1 MGDDPLPSIKDFV
14 CGNERLE
21 FLCYAI
27 RELDEISDSL
37 DSSGAFTLFAPTDNA
52 INRLGDDNIR
62 NLFDD
67 DARKLKDLLLYHLS
81 DQIYF
86 EYDLTCD
93 KKIDTE
99 LNNDFTTTKCY
110 DDKKFQVGNGN
121 DDEQDRDKWPLI
133 IETDIVTCNGVVH
146 LVDNVIL

>member
-62 NLFDD
+62 NLFDN

-93 KKIDTE
+93 KKSTQNLIMILLQQNVTMTRNSK
-99 LNNDFTTTKCY
+99 LVMGMTTNKIEI
-110 DDKKFQVGNGN
+110 NG
-121 DDEQDRDKWPLI
+121 
-133 IETDIVTCNGVVH
+133 H
-146 LVDNVIL
+146 